1 MIKCE
6 NGAVLISGNADVIM
20 ADCTVILK
28 AICEKLP
35 RDFVMPSLL
44 STFYTTSYIKSN
56 KEGKI
61 DLKRSIEDFK
71 EDSLQALKYM
81 GMYTGVDGKSIED
94 ATEELKKIKE
104 SLGGEDDE

>member
-6 NGAVLISGNADVIM
+6 NGAALISGRPQVIM

-28 AICEKLP
+28 AICEQLP

-44 STFYTTSYIKSN
+44 SAFYTTSYIKSN

-61 DLKRSIEDFK
+61 DLKKSIEDFK